1 MKHRL
6 KSTVAIVLMIM
17 FGIFLPSFLLSEGS
31 EVFVILFGCMSEEG
45 LFVVHSVL
53 FLFFCAFSAR
63 VLYPIKKRRKKTK
76 SCFRNFIK

>member
-31 EVFVILFGCMSEEG
+31 EVFCERIRIRYADRSKVYG
-45 LFVVHSVL
+45 
-53 FLFFCAFSAR
+53 
-63 VLYPIKKRRKKTK
+63 
-76 SCFRNFIK
+76 

>member
-31 EVFVILFGCMSEEG
+31 EVFVKESGSGMQTEAKYTDNVEKKILHENYMRLESQKE
-45 LFVVHSVL
+45 V
-53 FLFFCAFSAR
+53 FFCTE
-63 VLYPIKKRRKKTK
+63 I
-76 SCFRNFIK
+76 